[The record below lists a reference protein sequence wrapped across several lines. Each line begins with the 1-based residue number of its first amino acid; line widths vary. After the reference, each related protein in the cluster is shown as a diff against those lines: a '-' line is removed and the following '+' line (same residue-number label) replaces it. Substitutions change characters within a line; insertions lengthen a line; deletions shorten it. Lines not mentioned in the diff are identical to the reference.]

1 MREKA
6 ESGHSGAQREKGEE
20 VMEENR
26 LNKMKLDNYGSNP
39 NNFCIDSELMVKI
52 TLEEY
57 RSLVE
62 IKAQKD
68 VLIKQAETDKWAR
81 EQENKALKEENAK
94 LKSENYDLLQ
104 KLQELQDPEIAA
116 DKNSVTLYHEA
127 EEGHEIE

>member
-1 MREKA
+1 
-6 ESGHSGAQREKGEE
+6 
-20 VMEENR
+20 MEENR
-26 LNKMKLDNYGSNP
+26 ISKMKLDNYGSNP

-94 LKSENYDLLQ
+94 LKGENYDLLQ
-104 KLQELQDPEIAA
+104 KLQDLLEAQDPKTTI
-116 DKNSVTLYHEA
+116 DKNSVTLYRECS
-127 EEGHEIE
+127 EEGHEKE